1 MNYDDLYDSYS
12 DELLDLLDLGP
23 YLLTNAPKGFPVNGK
38 EVVRS
43 NAEVSRSVKL
53 VEQAGVE
60 HLRRQVASLG
70 LSAKFSGGPA
80 GLRQKGAMGDGNDDE
95 PPSSKEMADMAAWAT
110 DGAYYK
116 LLGLSKENL
125 NATDDLIKKSH
136 RKLVVRFHPDKVQK
150 ESKGTPAEMAKAKA
164 QADAVYL
171 AINKAFET
179 LTDEKKRRAFDS
191 MYDFDDA
198 IPENSNK
205 GEFFALFG
213 PVFERNA
220 RFSEIKPVPR
230 LGKPEDTEETVTAF
244 YNFWFGFESWRDFS
258 AEGEKDTSNAE
269 QRDERRYLEKQNRAA
284 VAKMKKAEIAR
295 VADLV
300 SRAYARDP
308 RIAQFKAKEAEDK
321 AKAKSSKYDAVREA
335 EAAKRKAEEEAKAAK
350 EKEEAEAKRIVS
362 EAKAAK
368 EAKDKAWRRS
378 RFLLKNA
385 ATSKEGVAAGIKEE
399 MIERFLNR
407 VKARSEDELIE
418 IARKV
423 CGEEALNPP
432 PPPTPAAVAPAPAPA
447 SAPAGKG
454 GKGGSSSSASSGG
467 GKGSGGKGGAAP
479 AKTVAPPPV
488 PAPAA
493 APALILPP
501 SNVPLLLTIL
511 TKELAEEDK
520 EKAAGGGGGGAS
532 ATA

>member
-1 MNYDDLYDSYS
+1 MSSDDEYDDLYDSYS
-12 DELLDLLDLGP
+12 DELLDLLELGP
-23 YLLTNAPKGFPVNGK
+23 YLLTNAPKTFPTNGK
-38 EVVRS
+38 EVLRS
-43 NAEVSRSVKL
+43 NAEVFKNVKL

-70 LSAKFSGGPA
+70 LNAKFSGGPA
-80 GLRQKGAMGDGNDDE
+80 GQRQRGAMGGDGGDDE
-95 PPSSKEMADMAAWAT
+95 PPTSKEMAEMAAWAT
-110 DGAYYK
+110 DGAFYK

-125 NATDDLIKKSH
+125 NATEDLIKKCH

-150 ESKGTPAEMAKAKA
+150 ESKGTPAEMAKSKA

-179 LTDEKKRRAFDS
+179 LTDEKKRRAYDS
-191 MYDFDDA
+191 MYEFDDS

-213 PVFERNA
+213 PVFDRNA
-220 RFSEIKPVPR
+220 RFSEIKPVPK
-230 LGKPEDTEETVTAF
+230 LGKMDDDEETVTNF

-308 RIAQFKAKEAEDK
+308 RIARFKAKEAEEK

-335 EAAKRKAEEEAKAAK
+335 EAAKRRAEDEAKAAK
-350 EKEEAEAKRIVS
+350 EKEEADAKKVIAD
-362 EAKAAK
+362 AKAAK

-385 ATSKEGVAAGIKEE
+385 AISKEGIAAGIKEE

-407 VKARSEDELIE
+407 VKNRSEDELILV
-418 IARKV
+418 AKQV
-423 CGEEALNPP
+423 CGEDALNPP
-432 PPPTPAAVAPAPAPA
+432 PTPVAAAPAPVPAPAPAPA
-447 SAPAGKG
+447 PAKG
-454 GKGGSSSSASSGG
+454 GKAAS
-467 GKGSGGKGGAAP
+467 GSGGKGGKSGPAP
-479 AKTVAPPPV
+479 KTVAPPIVPT
-488 PAPAA
+488 PAPA
-493 APALILPP
+493 PVLILPP
-501 SNVPLLLTIL
+501 ANVPLLLTIL
-511 TKELAEEDK
+511 TKELAEEDA
-520 EKAAGGGGGGAS
+520 EKAAAGGAS
-532 ATA
+532 ASS

>member
-1 MNYDDLYDSYS
+1 MLDSEYEDLYDSYT
-12 DELLDLLDLGP
+12 DEMLDLLDLGP
-23 YLLTNAPKGFPVNGK
+23 YLLTNAPKGFPANGK
-38 EVVRS
+38 ELLRS
-43 NAEVSRSVKL
+43 NAEVVRNVKL

-70 LSAKFSGGPA
+70 LNARFSGGPA
-80 GLRQKGAMGDGNDDE
+80 GQRQKGAMGSGDDDE
-95 PPSSKEMADMAAWAT
+95 PPSAKEMAEMAAWAT
-110 DGAYYK
+110 DGAFYK

-125 NATDDLIKKSH
+125 NATDDLIKKAH

-150 ESKGTPAEMAKAKA
+150 ESKGTPAEMAKSKA

-191 MYDFDDA
+191 MYDFDDS

-205 GEFFALFG
+205 GEFFSLFG

-220 RFSEIKPVPR
+220 RFSEVKPVPK
-230 LGKPEDTEETVTAF
+230 LGKPEDDEVTVTAF

-308 RIAQFKAKEAEDK
+308 RIARFKAKEAEEK

-350 EKEEAEAKRIVS
+350 EKEEAEAKRLVT

-385 ATSKEGVAAGIKEE
+385 AISKEGVAAGIKEE

-418 IARKV
+418 IAKKI

-432 PPPTPAAVAPAPAPA
+432 PAPAPAPA
-447 SAPAGKG
+447 PVAAPAPAPPAGKG
-454 GKGGSSSSASSGG
+454 GKGGNSSSSGG
-467 GKGSGGKGGAAP
+467 GGKGGSSSNAKGGSASGKGAA
-479 AKTVAPPPV
+479 ATVVAPPPV
-488 PAPAA
+488 PAPS
-493 APALILPP
+493 LILPP
-501 SNVPLLLTIL
+501 ANVPLLLTIL
-511 TKELAEEDK
+511 TKELAAEDA
-520 EKAAGGGGGGAS
+520 EKA
-532 ATA
+532 